1 MRKGILISVIF
12 LIAASPC
19 AVSALATQ
27 SLDTGL
33 EQIVLYQVTDKM
45 ATAAPLT
52 GVGMN
57 GFKLT
62 VGQEIIIFAKGIDKA
77 GKEVAIWPT
86 WKADKE
92 LSVSVVEGRSKTIV
106 VKALTPGTPLF
117 ITALYLTDEGKKVT
131 GEVMGTVK

>member
-1 MRKGILISVIF
+1 VKKGILLLVA
-12 LIAASPC
+12 LGV
-19 AVSALATQ
+19 VSFSGVFALAAQ
-27 SLDTGL
+27 SLDAGL
-33 EQIVLYQVTDKM
+33 EQIILYQVTDKA

-57 GFKLT
+57 GFKMT

-77 GKEVAIWPT
+77 GKEVGIWPT

-92 LSVSVVEGRSKTIV
+92 LAISVVPGRSKTVV
-106 VKALTPGTPLF
+106 VKALKAGTPLF
-117 ITALYLTDEGKKVT
+117 VTALYMTDEGKKVT